1 MLHIGY
7 FTEHTVFIIKLASVS
22 NEKSN
27 KNWKR
32 LDNTYINIDLYPGKS
47 KTVPPPILLTSL
59 VRSLIKISIVQTNI
73 RKTVRNGLHALST
86 YYMGI
91 QELFQLFNN
100 ALIS

>member
-1 MLHIGY
+1 MDMINSFRY
-7 FTEHTVFIIKLASVS
+7 E
-22 NEKSN
+22 
-27 KNWKR
+27 NWKR
-32 LDNTYINIDLYPGKS
+32 LDNTYINIDLCPGKS

-91 QELFQLFNN
+91 QKLF
-100 ALIS
+100 